1 MKKISII
8 YGSSTDNTKAAAEQI
23 AALLTEHAPEVLN
36 VADCNADSFTS
47 ADFLILG
54 TSTWGC
60 GDLQDDWADMLDRL
74 KGVDLS
80 GKRVALF
87 GLGDSSSFS
96 DTFVDGMGELYEF
109 FRDKNCQIFGSVS
122 SDGYSF
128 DASRALVD
136 DEFVGLPLD
145 SDNED
150 HLTQERISAWMKN
163 LKPSL

>member
-8 YGSSTDNTKAAAEQI
+8 YGSCTDHTKDAADQI
-23 AALLTEHAPEVLN
+23 AALLAEYSPKVLN
-36 VADCNADSFTS
+36 VAECNTESFTS

-60 GDLQDDWADMLDRL
+60 GDLQDDWVDVLDQL
-74 KGVDLS
+74 KTTDLS

-109 FRDKNCQIFGSVS
+109 FSDKNCQILGSVS
-122 SDGYSF
+122 ADGYSF
-128 DASRALVD
+128 DSSRAYVN

-145 SDNED
+145 SDNEE
-150 HLTQERISAWMKN
+150 HLTKERIATWVGS
-163 LKPSL
+163 LKSTL